1 MFSLRGQV
9 RVESQGRSGDV
20 VITLPDGDVRFWWEF
35 GGGDCIA
42 IVQVPDA
49 QQWERQALLHP
60 YPRVAFLEALAAE
73 VSAQQCPGA
82 THSISGTFIA
92 FYR

>member
-1 MFSLRGQV
+1 MLSLRGKV
-9 RVESQGRSGDV
+9 SIESHGRSGDI
-20 VITLPDGDVRFWWEF
+20 VISLGASDVRFWWEF

-49 QQWERQALLHP
+49 QQWAQQAPLHP
-60 YPRVAFLEALAAE
+60 YPRVEFLEALAAE
-73 VSAQQCPGA
+73 VSALQCPGA
-82 THSISGTFIA
+82 THTISETFIA